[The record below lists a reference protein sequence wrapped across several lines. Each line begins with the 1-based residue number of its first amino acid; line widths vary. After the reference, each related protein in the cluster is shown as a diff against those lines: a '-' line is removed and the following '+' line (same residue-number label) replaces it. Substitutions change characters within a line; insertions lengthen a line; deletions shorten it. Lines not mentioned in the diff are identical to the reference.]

1 MPESSYS
8 KHFWIHPMTMKNPL
22 QRCGLSRKE
31 NQIPPNTRKQ
41 IWLVKSS
48 FPDLFLMSK
57 RFLQILKF
65 DAECCFSFHL
75 QTHPKKNHQQKRN
88 ISQNNLIPFKVR
100 KQQTWLVNLSLF
112 VSFIL
117 IFFL

>member
-8 KHFWIHPMTMKNPL
+8 KHFWIHPMTMKNPP

-41 IWLVKSS
+41 IWLVKSL
-48 FPDLFLMSK
+48 FPDLFLVSK

-65 DAECCFSFHL
+65 DARVLFSF
-75 QTHPKKNHQQKRN
+75 PFADS
-88 ISQNNLIPFKVR
+88 SQEKSSTEAESLTKQSDSIQSEDAANL
-100 KQQTWLVNLSLF
+100 
-112 VSFIL
+112 VSKS
-117 IFFL
+117 